1 MSDERKILWIV
12 VGIPI
17 ILANLVIMWWAKEIY
32 FMVKWKDKIDKRQE
46 KARKKLIKDIDDGS
60 KR

>member
-1 MSDERKILWIV
+1 MLDERKILWIV

-17 ILANLVIMWWAKEIY
+17 ILANLVMIWWAKEIY
-32 FMVKWKDKIDKRQE
+32 FISKWKDKIDKRQE